1 MNKPKND
8 WNVFICLS
16 FWYHSFNTFM
26 DVASHSS
33 YIIMHERGDLGVGS
47 NMSLFIEVTYIN
59 IKCKSYILL
68 LRKQNMSQEY
78 ISLHF

>member
-1 MNKPKND
+1 MTEISSFPCHSD
-8 WNVFICLS
+8 WLF
-16 FWYHSFNTFM
+16 SFNTYM
-26 DVASHSS
+26 EVISHPS

-47 NMSLFIEVTYIN
+47 NMSLFTEVSHINN

-68 LRKQNMSQEY
+68 LRKQNTSQEY